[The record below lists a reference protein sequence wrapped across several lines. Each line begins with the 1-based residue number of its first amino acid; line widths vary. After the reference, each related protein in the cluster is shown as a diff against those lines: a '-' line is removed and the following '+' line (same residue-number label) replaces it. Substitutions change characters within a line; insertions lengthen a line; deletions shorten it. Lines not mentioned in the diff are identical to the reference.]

1 MHMPNPDSDLHMAVT
16 ELFDG
21 GIVNNAD
28 IASRIAHLILE
39 HLIGSTALSANMP
52 LRVTDR
58 GDKWLIRGNRAASP
72 AVLGSCDLEI
82 RKRDAE
88 VVVSSDQQTQDL
100 LSNRAAVERFA
111 SAVLENAA
119 GKEELS
125 RQSPLIVDDKGVTW
139 RVRGRGNANR
149 AVEGPGP
156 FELEVQKR
164 DARVLDMWFGWV
176 LNTPPEVQA
185 LLRTSA
191 GNPTKG
197 R

>member
-1 MHMPNPDSDLHMAVT
+1 MPSPDSDLHLAVT

-21 GIVNNAD
+21 GIVNNAT

-39 HLIGSTALSANMP
+39 SLIGSTELLANMP

-58 GDKWLIRGNRAASP
+58 ADKWSIRGNQEAGSSVP
-72 AVLGSCDLEI
+72 GSCDLEI

-88 VVVSSDQQTQDL
+88 VVVLSDQQTPDL
-100 LSNRAAVERFA
+100 LSDPPAAEKFA
-111 SAVLENAA
+111 SAVLVNAA
-119 GKEELS
+119 GEEELS
-125 RQSPLIVDDKGVTW
+125 RQSPLIVDDKGETW
-139 RVRGRGNANR
+139 RVRGSGNANR

-164 DARVLDMWFGWV
+164 DARVLDMWFEWV
-176 LNTPPEVQA
+176 LNTPPEVQV
-185 LLRTSA
+185 LLRTSV
-191 GNPTKG
+191 GKPPKG

>member
-1 MHMPNPDSDLHMAVT
+1 MPSPDSDLHMAVT

-21 GIVNNAD
+21 GIVNNAN

-39 HLIGSTALSANMP
+39 PLIGSTALSANMP

-58 GDKWLIRGNRAASP
+58 ADKWSIQGNRAASS
-72 AVLGSCDLEI
+72 AVPGSCNLEI

-88 VVVSSDQQTQDL
+88 VLVLSDQQTQDL
-100 LSNRAAVERFA
+100 LSNPAAAERFA
-111 SAVLENAA
+111 SAVLENSA

-139 RVRGRGNANR
+139 RVRGSGNANR
-149 AVEGPGP
+149 AIEGPGP

-176 LNTPPEVQA
+176 LNTLPEVQA
-185 LLRTSA
+185 LLRASA